1 MKKLIIFII
10 YTLVLVLGTYFITV
24 RNLKITDVEPVE
36 KGVIMITINNNDYYY
51 EF

>member
-36 KGVIMITINNNDYYY
+36 EGIMITINNNNYYY

>member
-10 YTLVLVLGTYFITV
+10 YTLILMLGTYFVTIH
-24 RNLKITDVEPVE
+24 NLKVTDVEPAE
-36 KGVIMITINNNDYYY
+36 EGVMITINNNNYYY